1 MLKIFNIG
9 MIGIEQEGKKHSE
22 LLSDGKKVFNWKKFL
37 VDHDLPINK
46 KWDLN
51 DLVNYLRAKRIK
63 IKRLDNYFTEEILD
77 LSDFIYA

>member
-1 MLKIFNIG
+1 
-9 MIGIEQEGKKHSE
+9 
-22 LLSDGKKVFNWKKFL
+22 VFNWKKFL